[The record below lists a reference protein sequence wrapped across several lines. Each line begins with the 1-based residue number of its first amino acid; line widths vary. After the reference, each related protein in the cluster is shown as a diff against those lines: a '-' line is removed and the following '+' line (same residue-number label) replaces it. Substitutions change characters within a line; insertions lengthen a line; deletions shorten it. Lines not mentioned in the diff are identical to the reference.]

1 MKVKITYPKVK
12 RKRMEYKKLINIIF
26 CCILA
31 LSLICSTALPTY
43 LTAFAADETPIEE
56 DLLYE
61 EEEEKE

>member
-1 MKVKITYPKVK
+1 M
-12 RKRMEYKKLINIIF
+12 KKLINIIF

-56 DLLYE
+56 ETE